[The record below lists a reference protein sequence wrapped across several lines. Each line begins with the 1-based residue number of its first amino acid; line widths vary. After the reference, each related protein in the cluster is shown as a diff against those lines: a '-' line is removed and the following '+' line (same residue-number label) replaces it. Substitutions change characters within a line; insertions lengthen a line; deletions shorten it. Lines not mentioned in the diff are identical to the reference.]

1 VCDAV
6 DDCSE
11 GEDERDCSFT
21 GTCPFDMFTCNSG
34 SCISFNMVC
43 DGEIDCDDG
52 SDETPGRCKPIQDRT
67 VRINCSEGFICDD
80 MCMPASVRC
89 NDTAECLDESDEHDC
104 LITCPDTKNHFQCKD
119 QKGCVMSHWVC
130 DGDSDCSD
138 GSDEENCDGYT
149 AEVLCHPHEY
159 RCQNGECV
167 SIEQVCDGYFQCS
180 DGTDEHEE
188 KCKVCDVDNGGCGE
202 HVCHPTPQGASCSCR
217 KGFKETWENFHL
229 TCEDIDECS
238 LADKC
243 PQNCSNLKG
252 SYECSCVDGFISEK
266 GGSQCRALGEDM
278 KLIFVSK
285 YSIKM
290 IDPLKNGHMNL
301 VSFHNPVESIAIDQR
316 NKIIFASVP
325 TRGVIMRVQGE
336 ELLATGTTN
345 LDDQK
350 PFLVNTGRV
359 SHMAY
364 DWVTK
369 NLYFSTK
376 GSDIIQVC
384 TELAIC
390 TNVFKAKNNFI
401 SGLAVDPLQGRLF
414 VSSFKSLSL
423 FGAIGVKG
431 DVSTYSLS
439 GQLLQKSKRR
449 LSGKKLGVPIG
460 LNVDIHKQRVYWI
473 DKLNGYVYWSDY
485 SGDKT
490 QLLTALDAFQTSLH
504 NFQNTLFWINPK
516 INKVY
521 SYNIMTHKAI
531 SPFVQHVPE
540 HAHSLLV
547 VQEQLQPESVNDC
560 EDSPCSHICVAS
572 KQTDLNYTC
581 LCPLGMKLSDDKDIC
596 INDVEYPSLVP
607 VADSEFEDMDG
618 PEKTAIQQDSTAG
631 MVAGLIIF
639 FLAILLF
646 IGLVLFWCK
655 SRKKKVGNDD
665 VMQFTNSSYTQNN
678 NESHIS
684 EKTSEGIVRRGALI
698 SCDNPMFVDSP
709 QNTPSSGRFGFLKF
723 GSEPPSAGPSPSMD
737 FSSIVTVAK
746 VPSTSAS
753 AVSRKDSIDSATMS
767 YDDDFSVAFHKDKD
781 RLILEEE

>member
-1 VCDAV
+1 M
-6 DDCSE
+6 
-11 GEDERDCSFT
+11 G
-21 GTCPFDMFTCNSG
+21 
-34 SCISFNMVC
+34 
-43 DGEIDCDDG
+43 
-52 SDETPGRCKPIQDRT
+52 
-67 VRINCSEGFICDD
+67 
-80 MCMPASVRC
+80 
-89 NDTAECLDESDEHDC
+89 
-104 LITCPDTKNHFQCKD
+104 
-119 QKGCVMSHWVC
+119 
-130 DGDSDCSD
+130 
-138 GSDEENCDGYT
+138 
-149 AEVLCHPHEY
+149 
-159 RCQNGECV
+159 
-167 SIEQVCDGYFQCS
+167 
-180 DGTDEHEE
+180 
-188 KCKVCDVDNGGCGE
+188 
-202 HVCHPTPQGASCSCR
+202 
-217 KGFKETWENFHL
+217 
-229 TCEDIDECS
+229 
-238 LADKC
+238 
-243 PQNCSNLKG
+243 
-252 SYECSCVDGFISEK
+252 
-266 GGSQCRALGEDM
+266 
-278 KLIFVSK
+278 
-285 YSIKM
+285 
-290 IDPLKNGHMNL
+290 
-301 VSFHNPVESIAIDQR
+301 
-316 NKIIFASVP
+316 
-325 TRGVIMRVQGE
+325 
-336 ELLATGTTN
+336 
-345 LDDQK
+345 
-350 PFLVNTGRV
+350 
-359 SHMAY
+359 
-364 DWVTK
+364 VTK

-390 TNVFKAKNNFI
+390 TNVFEAKNNFV

-439 GQLLQKSKRR
+439 GQILQKSKQR

-504 NFQNTLFWINPK
+504 SFQNTLFWINPK

-521 SYNIMTHKAI
+521 SYDIMTHKAI

-547 VQEQLQPESVNDC
+547 VQEQLQPESVNEC
-560 EDSPCSHICVAS
+560 EDSPCSH
-572 KQTDLNYTC
+572 
-581 LCPLGMKLSDDKDIC
+581 IC

-618 PEKTAIQQDSTAG
+618 PEKTAIEQDSTAG
-631 MVAGLIIF
+631 MIAGLIIF

-655 SRKKKVGNDD
+655 SRKKKVDNDD
-665 VMQFTNSSYTQNN
+665 VMQFTNSGYSQNN
-678 NESHIS
+678 NDSQS
-684 EKTSEGIVRRGALI
+684 TEKTTSEVIVRGALI

-753 AVSRKDSIDSATMS
+753 VVCRKDSIDSPTMS

>member
-1 VCDAV
+1 
-6 DDCSE
+6 
-11 GEDERDCSFT
+11 
-21 GTCPFDMFTCNSG
+21 
-34 SCISFNMVC
+34 
-43 DGEIDCDDG
+43 
-52 SDETPGRCKPIQDRT
+52 
-67 VRINCSEGFICDD
+67 
-80 MCMPASVRC
+80 
-89 NDTAECLDESDEHDC
+89 
-104 LITCPDTKNHFQCKD
+104 
-119 QKGCVMSHWVC
+119 
-130 DGDSDCSD
+130 
-138 GSDEENCDGYT
+138 
-149 AEVLCHPHEY
+149 
-159 RCQNGECV
+159 
-167 SIEQVCDGYFQCS
+167 
-180 DGTDEHEE
+180 
-188 KCKVCDVDNGGCGE
+188 
-202 HVCHPTPQGASCSCR
+202 
-217 KGFKETWENFHL
+217 
-229 TCEDIDECS
+229 
-238 LADKC
+238 
-243 PQNCSNLKG
+243 
-252 SYECSCVDGFISEK
+252 
-266 GGSQCRALGEDM
+266 
-278 KLIFVSK
+278 
-285 YSIKM
+285 
-290 IDPLKNGHMNL
+290 
-301 VSFHNPVESIAIDQR
+301 
-316 NKIIFASVP
+316 
-325 TRGVIMRVQGE
+325 MR
-336 ELLATGTTN
+336 
-345 LDDQK
+345 
-350 PFLVNTGRV
+350 
-359 SHMAY
+359 
-364 DWVTK
+364 
-369 NLYFSTK
+369 
-376 GSDIIQVC
+376 
-384 TELAIC
+384 
-390 TNVFKAKNNFI
+390 AKNNFI

-521 SYNIMTHKAI
+521 SYDIMTHKAI

-547 VQEQLQPESVNDC
+547 VQEQLQPESVN
-560 EDSPCSHICVAS
+560 
-572 KQTDLNYTC
+572 
-581 LCPLGMKLSDDKDIC
+581 
-596 INDVEYPSLVP
+596 
-607 VADSEFEDMDG
+607 EFEDRDG

-709 QNTPSSGRFGFLKF
+709 QNTPSGRFGFLKF